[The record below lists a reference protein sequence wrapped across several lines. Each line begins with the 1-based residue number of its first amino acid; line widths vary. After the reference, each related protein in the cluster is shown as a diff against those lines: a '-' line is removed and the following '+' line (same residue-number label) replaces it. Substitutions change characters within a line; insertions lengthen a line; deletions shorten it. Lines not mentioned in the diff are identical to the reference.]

1 MHEQVRLRTDIKMK
15 FQCMLFGLIVVA
27 VGFDAIDAKVHGKER
42 VNDETGIKVSIDGKL
57 VIGPGAFLDKA
68 AFVVFEKR
76 YADGRVATLKWPLEF
91 PGSAKLHQAVADLS
105 DVSVTISGNLV
116 VFPDE
121 EKDKGPYNSR
131 YKLNVTELK
140 LRDTKQTLLAN
151 PGGGRWMIVTVDN
164 GLTIFDRERNRDY
177 GVFDSVEQRP
187 ESAIDMQ
194 ANGKVCAD
202 GKYFYARQGLVDK
215 FFSLPDLKTI
225 AFKADP
231 ESTELITLGYRG
243 FSPDGKYVVM
253 DGYRRPK
260 IPDTIV
266 VFEAATGKE
275 VSRIEFDQGRFN
287 RQYHFAK
294 RNKALVVIEDKQITL
309 LYLDTGASFTSP
321 IE

>member
-1 MHEQVRLRTDIKMK
+1 MK
-15 FQCMLFGLIVVA
+15 FQCMLFGLIVVG
-27 VGFDAIDAKVHGKER
+27 VCFDAIDAKVHGKER

-57 VIGPGAFLDKA
+57 VIGPGAFSEQA
-68 AFVVFEKR
+68 AFIVFEKQ
-76 YADGRVATLKWPLEF
+76 YAGGRVATLKWPLEF
-91 PGSAKLHQAVADLS
+91 PGCAKLHEAVADMS
-105 DVSVTISGNLV
+105 DVNVSISGDLV
-116 VFPDE
+116 VLPDE

-140 LRDTKQTLLAN
+140 LRDTKQTLLTN

-177 GVFDSVEQRP
+177 DVFDSVEQRP
-187 ESAIDMQ
+187 ESAINMQ
-194 ANGKVCAD
+194 ASGTVCAD

-215 FFSLPDLKTI
+215 FFSLPDMKAI
-225 AFKADP
+225 AFKADS
-231 ESTELITLGYRG
+231 EGAELITLGYRG

-275 VSRIEFDQGRFN
+275 VSRIGFDQGRFN

-294 RNKALVVIEDKQITL
+294 RNSSLVVIEDKQITL